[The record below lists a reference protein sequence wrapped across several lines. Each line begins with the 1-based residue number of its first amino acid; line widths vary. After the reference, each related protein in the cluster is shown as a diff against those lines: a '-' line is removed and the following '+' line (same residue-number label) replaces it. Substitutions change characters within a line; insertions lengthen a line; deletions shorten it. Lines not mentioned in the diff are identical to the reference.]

1 MFAPAAT
8 AASISAPAPASVVS
22 AEATFVATKPF
33 GWPCSSNADESDT
46 VCVVTSLPPRDSSA
60 SMHLLASPS
69 RSPGGRRGA
78 VAARDSTP
86 AEICARSGTA
96 VTTPVPVT
104 VTVSVVGA
112 GSTALAPSGRRTP
125 ASAAATSTSP
135 AANAIRFMG

>member
-1 MFAPAAT
+1 M
-8 AASISAPAPASVVS
+8 
-22 AEATFVATKPF
+22 ATKPL
-33 GWPCSSNADESDT
+33 GWPCSSNADERDT
-46 VCVVTSLPPRDSSA
+46 VCVVTFFPPRDSSA
-60 SMHLLASPS
+60 SMTFCIAVAFAW
-69 RSPGGRRGA
+69 RAARA

-104 VTVSVVGA
+104 VTLSVAGA